1 MTEKAANPKRVLVTG
16 TTGAIGEPLGQHLL
30 QRGHYVR
37 GFARRPSPG
46 LEDFIEG
53 DLNDRDKVY
62 QAVEGMDTVVHLGA
76 YPNPA
81 DFIDVLLQPNVVG
94 LYYICEAAKDLGVK
108 RLVLASTLQTVTG
121 HGYPGRPV
129 TLEDGPKPVNHYALT
144 KVWGEVMGDMYARTH
159 QLSVINVRIGWLPRN
174 AEEAQRLLESKN
186 GPDVFFSHADSN
198 RFHERCV
205 EAENPPPGECVTLF
219 ATSRPLHV
227 ARLDLEPARRIIG
240 YEPQNV
246 WPEGLPYSV
255 EHLLAEGTNH

>member
-1 MTEKAANPKRVLVTG
+1 MTEQAANPKRVLVTG
-16 TTGAIGEPLGQHLL
+16 TTGAIGEPLAQHLL

-46 LEDFIEG
+46 LADFVEG
-53 DLNDRDKVY
+53 DLNDRAKVY
-62 QAVEGMDTVVHLGA
+62 QAVEGMDTVIHLGA

-108 RLVLASTLQTVTG
+108 RLVLASTLQTVSG
-121 HGYPGRPV
+121 HGDLGHPV
-129 TLEDGPKPVNHYALT
+129 TVEDGPKPTNHYALT
-144 KVWGEVMGDMYARTH
+144 KVWGEVAGDMYARVH
-159 QLSVINVRIGWLPRN
+159 NLSVINVRIGWLPRN
-174 AEEAQRLLESKN
+174 ADEAKGLLNSKN
-186 GPDVFFSHADSN
+186 GPDVFLSHEDSN

-219 ATSRPLHV
+219 ATSRPRNK
-227 ARLDLEPARRIIG
+227 ARLDLELARRTIG

-246 WPEGLPYSV
+246 WPKGLPYSV
-255 EHLLAEGTNH
+255 EHLFA